1 MKLAPQMTPNQPN
14 TKEVGFAFLKVLMTN
29 MAMSMATHVK
39 FNAFVLG
46 KAKEQKQISSS
57 SLDVNLV
64 FFVEQNV
71 NKLSKIACS
80 KKNMERE

>member
-1 MKLAPQMTPNQPN
+1 MKLAPQIDPNQPN

-46 KAKEQKQISSS
+46 KAKEQK
-57 SLDVNLV
+57 
-64 FFVEQNV
+64 
-71 NKLSKIACS
+71 
-80 KKNMERE
+80 

>member
-1 MKLAPQMTPNQPN
+1 MFKERSKKERFKQYEIGPPNQPN

-46 KAKEQKQISSS
+46 KAKEQK
-57 SLDVNLV
+57 
-64 FFVEQNV
+64 
-71 NKLSKIACS
+71 
-80 KKNMERE
+80 